1 MKNPTLILII
11 ALLLWM
17 CGSSYWYVCRIK
29 GFCQPTANSSIS
41 NKNIKNETLVVK
53 ITEDETNNKTE
64 ITINEPKLKFENKV
78 VYFEFGKDNLKSD
91 DELKNYFNELKL
103 FLNQNKTNKID
114 LIGHTDDVG
123 DEKENELLGLKR
135 AECVKKMLIEVG
147 IEDNQI
153 QTISKGEN
161 DPTNSNVTKEG
172 RDLERRVEI
181 IIN

>member
-1 MKNPTLILII
+1 M
-11 ALLLWM
+11 A
-17 CGSSYWYVCRIK
+17 
-29 GFCQPTANSSIS
+29 
-41 NKNIKNETLVVK
+41 NKNSKDETLVVK
-53 ITEDETNNKTE
+53 ISEDETNNKTE
-64 ITINEPKLKFENKV
+64 ITVNEPKLKLENKV

-91 DELKNYFNELKL
+91 DELSNYFNELKL
-103 FLNQNKTNKID
+103 FLNQNKTTKID

-135 AECVKKMLIEVG
+135 AECVKKMLMEVG

-153 QTISKGEN
+153 QTLSKGEN
-161 DPTNSNVTKEG
+161 DPIDSKVTKEG